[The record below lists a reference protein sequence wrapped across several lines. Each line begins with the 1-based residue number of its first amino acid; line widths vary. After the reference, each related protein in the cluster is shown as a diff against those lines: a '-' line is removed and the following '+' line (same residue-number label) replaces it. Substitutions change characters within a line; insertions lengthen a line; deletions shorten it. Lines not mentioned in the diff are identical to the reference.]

1 MLTFPTSNFGR
12 GVAFLWLGACCA
24 LLAFGFIQRDIH
36 DMPVA
41 FLWLLVG
48 LAFPVGFIGLLIVGG
63 VWTGIST
70 YLGLAYS
77 PFLDLLPYWFVIVA
91 LRYIQWFCVVP
102 KVVAKLLYVLRRI

>member
-77 PFLDLLPYWFVIVA
+77 PFLDLVA
-91 LRYIQWFCVVP
+91 VLVCYRGAWLYSVVLCC
-102 KVVAKLLYVLRRI
+102 AKSC